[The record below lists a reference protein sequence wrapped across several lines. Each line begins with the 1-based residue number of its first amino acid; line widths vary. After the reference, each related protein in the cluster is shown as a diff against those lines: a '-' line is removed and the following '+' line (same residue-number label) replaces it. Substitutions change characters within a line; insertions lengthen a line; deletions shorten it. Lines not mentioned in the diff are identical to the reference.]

1 MGFWQELRRRHVFR
15 MSGFYVVGAWLIIQV
30 ADVFF
35 PAWGLPDTAVR
46 FLIIA
51 AMACFPIA
59 LIFSWI
65 FDITTSGIVRT
76 EPADAG
82 EVFDNSLKR
91 TDYVVLVALLTTPDV
106 VISKIQE
113 KTSAIGKHN
122 IAAMIRKRTAVS
134 GRPQAGKKTSAT

>member
-1 MGFWQELRRRHVFR
+1 MA
-15 MSGFYVVGAWLIIQV
+15 GFYVVGAWLVIQV

-91 TDYVVLVALLTTPDV
+91 TDYVVLVALL
-106 VISKIQE
+106 
-113 KTSAIGKHN
+113 AIGVAIVFGSLQK
-122 IAAMIRKRTAVS
+122 IVEEVDGVVTVS
-134 GRPQAGKKTSAT
+134 WCREDR